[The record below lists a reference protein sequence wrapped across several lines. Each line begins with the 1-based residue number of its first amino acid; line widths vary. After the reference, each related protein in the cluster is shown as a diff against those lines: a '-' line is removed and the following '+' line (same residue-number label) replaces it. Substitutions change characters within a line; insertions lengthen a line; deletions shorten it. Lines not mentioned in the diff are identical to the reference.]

1 MTKQRASLRGR
12 GAEILFGEPE
22 PVEIE
27 PRSSE
32 STPTETDPEV
42 EAPGEEQA
50 AQGPGAENGSL
61 EYGAEPE
68 LFLEDPEFETALEE
82 EARAGAPPEAEEEAT
97 EGERLPGLESEG
109 MAYALETP
117 PGEEP
122 RAQWRKVP
130 VAPVAAAAGRA
141 EEETDLAAFEGPFVE
156 GSFAEGP
163 FAEVS
168 LGEED
173 LYQPPPPEIEDLVS
187 GVLPPRPEHLDLQE
201 PDEPVAPITLPD
213 RDLTEEEKAQVMAWL
228 GEQRIHELETAI
240 GEAYVQVRVTIADNE
255 VISTECFNKL
265 LQARDIVVHRDLGK
279 IAQAEYYV
287 EWVRTRL
294 QRATHSDAAAKK
306 SQWWILIWGLFWFS
320 AFLALL
326 ILLNEA
332 WFRDMIA
339 VAGLSNT
346 LVNMDVLLSTMVW
359 GGIGGVVSVLYSLF
373 KHVGQRDF
381 DSHYSLSYVG
391 KPFLGVILGAT
402 VYMVFNLLMRTL
414 GILPVELSG
423 LEGIAAPTVAPGVMY
438 LLAWF
443 SGFKE
448 NRIFELLDRMMKR
461 IFSGGGGS

>member
-32 STPTETDPEV
+32 STPTEADPEV
-42 EAPGEEQA
+42 ETPGEEQA
-50 AQGPGAENGSL
+50 AQGQEVDEGPV

-68 LFLEDPEFETALEE
+68 LFLDDPEIERALEE
-82 EARAGAPPEAEEEAT
+82 EARAGAPPDEEEPAV
-97 EGERLPGLESEG
+97 EPEMPPAPGSEA
-109 MAYALETP
+109 MAHALETLP
-117 PGEEP
+117 TG
-122 RAQWRKVP
+122 WRKVS
-130 VAPVAAAAGRA
+130 VVA
-141 EEETDLAAFEGPFVE
+141 EEGTGLGPPE
-156 GSFAEGP
+156 EH
-163 FAEVS
+163 
-168 LGEED
+168 LGEEAFD
-173 LYQPPPPEIEDLVS
+173 VSAFAEALDEGTFDEGELYGPPPAEIEELVR
-187 GVLPPRPEHLDLQE
+187 GVLPPKPESMDLQE
-201 PDEPVAPITLPD
+201 SDEPVEPITLPD
-213 RDLTEEEKAQVMAWL
+213 RELTEEEKGQVLAWL

-279 IAQAEYYV
+279 IAQAEFYV

-294 QRATHSDAAAKK
+294 QRAANSDAAAKK
-306 SQWWILIWGLFWFS
+306 SQWWILIWGLLWFS
-320 AFLALL
+320 VFLALL
-326 ILLNEA
+326 ILLNEG

-346 LVNMDVLLSTMVW
+346 LVSMDVLLSTMIW

-381 DSHYSLSYVG
+381 DPHYSLSYIG

-423 LEGIAAPTVAPGVMY
+423 MEDVSAPAVAPGVMY

-448 NRIFELLDRMMKR
+448 NRIFEILDRTMKR
-461 IFSGGGGS
+461 IFSGSGGS

>member
-22 PVEIE
+22 PVQVE

-32 STPTETDPEV
+32 STPTEADPDV
-42 EAPGEEQA
+42 ETPGEEQA
-50 AQGPGAENGSL
+50 AQGPDEDDGSIA
-61 EYGAEPE
+61 YGTEPE
-68 LFLEDPEFETALEE
+68 LFLDDPEFERALEE
-82 EARAGAPPEAEEEAT
+82 EARASVSPEEEEFAAEPERPPAP
-97 EGERLPGLESEG
+97 EGEAVVS
-109 MAYALETP
+109 ALETP
-117 PGEEP
+117 AGEEP
-122 RAQWRKVP
+122 PAPWPQVP
-130 VAPVAAAAGRA
+130 VSAA
-141 EEETDLAAFEGPFVE
+141 EEVALYEGAPPVRALN
-156 GSFAEGP
+156 GD
-163 FAEVS
+163 V
-168 LGEED
+168 
-173 LYQPPPPEIEDLVS
+173 LYEPPPPEVEDLVH
-187 GVLPPRPEHLDLQE
+187 GVLPPKPEHLDLQE
-201 PDEPVAPITLPD
+201 PDEPPVPITLPD
-213 RDLTEEEKAQVMAWL
+213 RDLTEEEKGQIMAWL
-228 GEQRIHELETAI
+228 GEQRIHDLETAI
-240 GEAYVQVRVTIADNE
+240 GEAYVQVRATVADNE
-255 VISTECFNKL
+255 GISTECFNKL
-265 LQARDIVVHRDLGK
+265 LQARDIVVRRDLAK
-279 IAQAEYYV
+279 FAQAEYYV
-287 EWVRTRL
+287 EWVHARL
-294 QRATHSDAAAKK
+294 QRAARSDAAAKK

-326 ILLNEA
+326 IVLNES

-346 LVNMDVLLSTMVW
+346 MVSMDVLLSTMIW

-381 DSHYSLSYVG
+381 DPHYSLSYVG

-423 LEGIAAPTVAPGVMY
+423 IEEVSAPAVAPGVMY

-448 NRIFELLDRMMKR
+448 NRIFELLDRMLKR

>member
-32 STPTETDPEV
+32 STPTEADPEV
-42 EAPGEEQA
+42 ETPGEEEA
-50 AQGPGAENGSL
+50 AQGPEVDDSAL
-61 EYGAEPE
+61 EYGTEPE
-68 LFLEDPEFETALEE
+68 LFLDDPEIERALEE
-82 EARAGAPPEAEEEAT
+82 EALAAEPPPEEEEVVAAEPETTATPDT
-97 EGERLPGLESEG
+97 EGV
-109 MAYALETP
+109 AYPLETP
-117 PGEEP
+117 AGQKPP
-122 RAQWRKVP
+122 TPWPKVP
-130 VAPVAAAAGRA
+130 VPRPEPTAEKAA
-141 EEETDLAAFEGPFVE
+141 DLGPLDE
-156 GSFAEGP
+156 DALYEP
-163 FAEVS
+163 PPAEV
-168 LGEED
+168 D
-173 LYQPPPPEIEDLVS
+173 DLVR
-187 GVLPPRPEHLDLQE
+187 GVLPPKPEHLDIQE
-201 PDEPVAPITLPD
+201 PDEPAVPITLPD
-213 RDLTEEEKAQVMAWL
+213 RDLTEEEKGQILAWL

-240 GEAYVQVRVTIADNE
+240 GDAYVQVRETVSDNE

-265 LQARDIVVHRDLGK
+265 LQARDIVVRRDLAK
-279 IAQAEYYV
+279 FAQAEYYV
-287 EWVRTRL
+287 EWVRARL
-294 QRATHSDAAAKK
+294 QRATNSDAAAKK

-326 ILLNEA
+326 IVLNES

-346 LVNMDVLLSTMVW
+346 LVNMDVLLTTMIW

-373 KHVGQRDF
+373 KHVGKRDF
-381 DSHYSLSYVG
+381 DPHYSLSYVG

-414 GILPVELSG
+414 GILPVELG
-423 LEGIAAPTVAPGVMY
+423 GIEDVAAAPAVAPGVMY

-448 NRIFELLDRMMKR
+448 NRIFELLDRLLKR
-461 IFSGGGGS
+461 VFSGGGNS

>member
-1 MTKQRASLRGR
+1 VA
-12 GAEILFGEPE
+12 
-22 PVEIE
+22 
-27 PRSSE
+27 
-32 STPTETDPEV
+32 
-42 EAPGEEQA
+42 
-50 AQGPGAENGSL
+50 
-61 EYGAEPE
+61 
-68 LFLEDPEFETALEE
+68 TAVV
-82 EARAGAPPEAEEEAT
+82 G
-97 EGERLPGLESEG
+97 
-109 MAYALETP
+109 
-117 PGEEP
+117 
-122 RAQWRKVP
+122 
-130 VAPVAAAAGRA
+130 A
-141 EEETDLAAFEGPFVE
+141 EEETDLAAFEGPF
-156 GSFAEGP
+156 AEGP
-163 FAEVS
+163 LAVGSLAEGS
-168 LGEED
+168 LAVGPLDEEI

-213 RDLTEEEKAQVMAWL
+213 RELTEEEKAQIMAWL

-255 VISTECFNKL
+255 VVSTECFNKL

-294 QRATHSDAAAKK
+294 QRATNSDAAAKK

-326 ILLNEA
+326 ILLNEG

-346 LVNMDVLLSTMVW
+346 LVSMDVLLSTMIW

-381 DSHYSLSYVG
+381 DSHYGLSYVG

-423 LEGIAAPTVAPGVMY
+423 LEGVAAPTVAPGVMY

-448 NRIFELLDRMMKR
+448 NRIFEILDRTLKR